1 VSESP
6 RSAPPLDQDPTEV
19 EFFQAVRLLRLFQ
32 PDRDPVG
39 FFGDPEAEI
48 VRFQANPDPSFP
60 ASELQGMEWKES
72 GPPRLTIN
80 VMGLNGPLGTLPL
93 SYSQLVTARLRD
105 GDGTIRAFLDL
116 FNHRMASLFYR
127 AWEKHRFAVGFES
140 GSEDR
145 LGAHLAD
152 LVGLGTA
159 QLGDRVGLPIERVL
173 SFTGLLGPAQR
184 SAVALEELVSEYF
197 DVPATIE
204 QFVGGWYRIEAG
216 QRTRMGEESG
226 PATQLGLGVVAGDEI
241 WDPYSRIRLRLGP
254 LRSPQ
259 YQRFLP
265 GGDCHDPL
273 AELVR
278 LFINDQFEIEVQ
290 LVLAAEDVRGCG
302 LGTDPAHPPRLGWDT
317 WIRTGR
323 RMLDGEETILA
334 L

>member
-1 VSESP
+1 MSQKNELKPWQKSMWCIPPQHNAEFVFHMENVLEAYQRPYDP
-6 RSAPPLDQDPTEV
+6 RFPLICMDELSKQLTLETQTPLPARPGRPECCDYEY
-19 EFFQAVRLLRLFQ
+19 VR
-32 PDRDPVG
+32 
-39 FFGDPEAEI
+39 
-48 VRFQANPDPSFP
+48 N
-60 ASELQGMEWKES
+60 
-72 GPPRLTIN
+72 
-80 VMGLNGPLGTLPL
+80 
-93 SYSQLVTARLRD
+93 
-105 GDGTIRAFLDL
+105 
-116 FNHRMASLFYR
+116 
-127 AWEKHRFAVGFES
+127 
-140 GSEDR
+140 
-145 LGAHLAD
+145 
-152 LVGLGTA
+152 GTA
-159 QLGDRVGLPIERVL
+159 NMFA
-173 SFTGLLGPAQR
+173 FTEPLTGWR
-184 SAVALEELVSEYF
+184 HIAVT
-197 DVPATIE
+197 D
-204 QFVGGWYRIEAG
+204 
-216 QRTRMGEESG
+216 QRTRIGEESG

-278 LFINDQFEIEVQ
+278 LFVNDQFEIEVQ